1 MVKYDCNLKASL
13 VSVDF
18 ESKAFYI
25 ISDLVTNSQNALW
38 DYLNNIQHGL
48 NQFDEKPEVFTSDVM
63 TQILEQSESFSD
75 GFLLFELIEIGVYGM
90 VFIEKEK
97 GSDSMKLSDFFGKDL
112 EGRKSAD
119 YWIKEVF
126 I

>member
-1 MVKYDCNLKASL
+1 MVKYNYKLKASL

-25 ISDLVTNSQNALW
+25 ASNLITNSQNALW
-38 DYLNNIQHGL
+38 NYLNDIQHGL
-48 NQFDEKPEVFTSDVM
+48 NQFNEKPEVFTPDVM
-63 TQILEQSESFSD
+63 SQILEESEGFSN
-75 GFLLFELIEIGVYGM
+75 GFLLFELVEIGVYGM

-97 GSDSMKLSDFFGKDL
+97 GSDCMELSDFFGKDL
-112 EGRKSAD
+112 EERKSAD